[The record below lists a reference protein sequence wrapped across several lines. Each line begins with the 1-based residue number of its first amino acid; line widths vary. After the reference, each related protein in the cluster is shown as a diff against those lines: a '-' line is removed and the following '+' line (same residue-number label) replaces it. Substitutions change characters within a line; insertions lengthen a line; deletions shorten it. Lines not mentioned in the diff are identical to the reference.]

1 MKFTYWR
8 KKMSRI
14 VKRAVALSRKNSE
27 WYAAS
32 SQPKPLTKEVK
43 DDKEEEQQGRV

>member
-1 MKFTYWR
+1 
-8 KKMSRI
+8 MSRI

-43 DDKEEEQQGRV
+43 NENKEIQKGRV